1 MYPRDL
7 HSALVREIN
16 CQYVL
21 HRFSIMLKSNNDNFF
36 HNLLLNNFQM
46 E

>member
-1 MYPRDL
+1 MYPRGL
-7 HSALVREIN
+7 HRALVHEIN

>member
-1 MYPRDL
+1 MYPRGL
-7 HSALVREIN
+7 HSALASEIN

-21 HRFSIMLKSNNDNFF
+21 HRFSIMLKSINDNFF